1 MNERRRNVIIGIFVL
16 GGLTALAVLIIKFG
30 EASALLQ
37 TGYEVQARFDR
48 VLGMREGITVTL
60 AGVSV
65 GRIKR
70 VDLLDRQDPSQG
82 AVVVMEIR
90 SEFPIPSRSVALAI
104 QPLMGQPAIQIVPPV
119 VPTEPL
125 PRDGTAVLAGR
136 QLNALSQIIDQQM
149 MATVEKTTARVGQLA
164 EALTPVAHDLHVL
177 FEKRTTAEVDAAK
190 AAAARPDG
198 VPTTQ
203 QVTANL
209 YTAVERLHNVLTRI
223 EEVVGDPAVQ
233 SNFKDSLANLRV
245 ASEDA
250 RQAAASFREFSG
262 QARQVGAKVDA
273 LTVKLDATLD
283 TTHSHIDKLGRSL
296 LANSDKMSK
305 LFDQF
310 ILAGRQIAE
319 GDGTVGML
327 LRDPKLY
334 DELLLTVRRLKDA
347 AADLQALIRTW
358 QRQGLLGQAR

>member
-1 MNERRRNVIIGIFVL
+1 MSERKRNVIIGFFVL
-16 GGLTALAVLIIKFG
+16 GGLTALAILIVKFG

-37 TGYEVQARFDR
+37 TGYDVQAKFDR

-90 SEFPIPSRSVALAI
+90 SEFPIPSQSVALAI
-104 QPLMGQPAIQIVPPV
+104 QPLMGQPAINIVPPAA
-119 VPTEPL
+119 PTPPV
-125 PRDGTAVLAGR
+125 PRDGTAILPGE
-136 QLNALSQIIDQQM
+136 QLNALSQIIDPRM
-149 MATVEKTTARVGQLA
+149 MATVEKTTAHIGRLA
-164 EALTPVAHDLHVL
+164 EALTPAAHDLHVL
-177 FEKRTTAEVDAAK
+177 LEKRTTAEVDAAR
-190 AAAARPDG
+190 AVATRPG
-198 VPTTQ
+198 AVPTTQ

-223 EEVVGDPAVQ
+223 EQVVGDPAVQ
-233 SNFKDSLANLRV
+233 SNLKDSLANLRV
-245 ASEDA
+245 ASEEA
-250 RQAAASFREFSG
+250 RQAATGFRAFSEE
-262 QARQVGAKVDA
+262 ARQVGTRVDA

-283 TTHSHIDKLGRSL
+283 TTHRHIDELGQSL
-296 LANSDKMSK
+296 LANSDKMSR

-310 ILAGRQIAE
+310 ILAGQPLAE
-319 GDGTVGML
+319 GTGTLGKL
-327 LRDPKLY
+327 LHDPKFY